1 MSKKASRIL
10 LLCAWGG
17 LCILLCGCT
26 AELSESM
33 LTVQADYSVN
43 IALPY
48 ATVTPP
54 PAEQEETQALVID
67 SEGSVTV
74 NDSSSILQDDTSKS
88 KESESNY
95 KSLRQGN
102 TGLAVQ
108 ALQTRLK
115 ELGYYT
121 QDVSGIFDAETE
133 AAVRRFEQTYGTM
146 QTGVAT
152 ADLQERL
159 FASDALVYATEEYNQ
174 AVISQYK
181 VLQRGDVGSSV
192 YALQQRLKSLGYP
205 ITNLTGT
212 YDNETANAV
221 MLFYEAYGL
230 TASDVANVALQ
241 REIYSDSARP
251 YGDGEVSAPASDSLN
266 VMSQQDV
273 RQIQQRLIELGYLSG
288 DTTGELDD
296 ATRTA
301 AKLFEQ
307 ACGQLPSGGLSEDI
321 LTLLASD
328 SAPKFEDFAA
338 QYSNLLE
345 GSSGD
350 AVEQLQ
356 TRLVELGYAM
366 GTPNGIYGSATTA
379 SIKLFQ
385 AQNGLEESGVADV
398 YTQAVLYSSFALDV
412 NGETA
417 ISSMPASTVE
427 PMPDQSP
434 EQNVRMTIGTTGD
447 DVLKLQNRLTELGY
461 VSSITGTYDALTS
474 RAVSA
479 LQACIGLQPDGEAD
493 SGLLSFIYSQ
503 AVPRSGIR
511 FYDEVQPFRN
521 LSIGDSGDDVTS
533 LQKRL
538 WELGY
543 LEKDSVKDSVGTY
556 NEATRQSVSA
566 LQTALGYE
574 KADGIASA
582 ELQCYLYSE
591 YSQPSGE
598 SE

>member
-1 MSKKASRIL
+1 MRNKAIKI
-10 LLCAWGG
+10 G
-17 LCILLCGCT
+17 LTCMCGTFCVLLCGCT
-26 AELSESM
+26 AQLDDSP
-33 LTVQADYSVN
+33 LAAQADFSVN

-48 ATVTPP
+48 ATVSPP
-54 PAEQEETQALVID
+54 PAQQEETQALVID

-74 NDSSSILQDDTSKS
+74 NDSSSILQDDNATA
-88 KESESNY
+88 SEAQSNY

-152 ADLQERL
+152 ADFQARL
-159 FASDALVYATEEYNQ
+159 FSSDALVYATEEYNQ

-192 YALQQRLKSLGYP
+192 YALQQRLKTLGYP

-251 YGDGEVSAPASDSLN
+251 YGDGEVSSPGSDSLS
-266 VMSQQDV
+266 VMSQEDISA
-273 RQIQQRLIELGYLSG
+273 IQQRLIELGYLSG
-288 DTTGELDD
+288 SATGELDD

-307 ACGQLPSGGLSEDI
+307 ACGQLPSGALNEDLLGM
-321 LTLLASD
+321 LTGE
-328 SAPKFEDFAA
+328 SAPRFEDYAA

-350 AVEQLQ
+350 AVTQLQ
-356 TRLVELGYAM
+356 TRLVELGYAT
-366 GTPNGIYGSATTA
+366 GTPNGSYGSATTA
-379 SIKLFQ
+379 SVKLFQ
-385 AQNGLEESGVADV
+385 AQNGLEQTGVANV

-417 ISSMPASTVE
+417 ISSMPEATAEPEMPASTV
-427 PMPDQSP
+427 QTRLS
-434 EQNVRMTIGTTGD
+434 IGSTGD
-447 DVLKLQNRLTELGY
+447 EVLNLQNRLTELGY

-479 LQACIGLQPDGEAD
+479 LQTCIGLQPDGEVD
-493 SGLLSFIYSQ
+493 SGLLAFIYTD

-511 FYDEVQPFRN
+511 FHDEVQPYRG
-521 LSIGDSGDDVTS
+521 LTVGDSGDDVTA

-543 LEKDSVKDSVGTY
+543 LEKDAIRDSVGTY
-556 NEATRQSVSA
+556 NQATAQSVSA
-566 LQTALGYE
+566 LQSALGYAQ
-574 KADGIASA
+574 ADGIASA
-582 ELQCYLYSE
+582 ELQCYLFSE
-591 YSQPSGE
+591 YSDPAGSAE
-598 SE
+598 